1 MMPIRCYILL
11 FSLLISS
18 FSFSQTARLAGK
30 ILNERNEPVA
40 GASIKIMGSGQ
51 GASTDV
57 EGRFSLTLNPGTKY
71 TLEITSIGYAPK
83 QISDVEVTTGGVN
96 DLDIV
101 LQTASKTETEVV
113 VRSVTRRQESTA
125 ALLNFQKNNTAVSS
139 GLAADFIRR
148 TPDRNTGEVL
158 KRVSGA
164 SIQDNKFV
172 VVRGLSDRYNQAFIN
187 NAPMPSSEPDR
198 KAFSFDLIPAQ
209 MIDNIIINKTATPDM
224 TGEFAGGLIQIN
236 TKDIPTRNVISVGVS
251 LGYNTQSTFKDFT
264 SNSRNS
270 NDWIGFDD
278 GTRSIPSPIPSI
290 EKYRSLSVDEKIRLS
305 KEFPGD
311 VYKEETRTAAPITTL
326 NFTWANAKRFKNNAN
341 FGTIISLYHRK
352 GMVLYDDVERGRF
365 ESEASGR
372 SPIFTGSETQNRYS
386 INAGGLANFTYIKGK
401 HKISFKNLFNQLFED
416 NYYTRDLLNSGRLQN
431 VSLRSSFLNQRS
443 LYSGQ
448 LEGEHALTASGIKF
462 SWNGNFS
469 LNNKQQ
475 PDFRTAQYVQTL
487 NSADDKYEMDDDDT
501 RRFYSELQDYATGL
515 QGSFSVPFK
524 LAAKSQTLKFGGSTF
539 MRFRDFRSR
548 VFRYRPASN
557 TVDITKP
564 YDRAFLSDNI
574 NTNGLYLDEQTQN
587 TDKYFAVS
595 VVDAAYLMLDNRI
608 GEKLRLIWGMRAE
621 YFEQFLTS
629 RDLSLKRVVVNTE
642 KWDFLPSANLTY
654 SFSSKHQLRASAS
667 RTVARPE
674 FREIAPFQFFDYE
687 QIWGIKGNVDLK
699 RSSIL
704 NGDLRYEFYP
714 KQGEIISLGVLYK
727 NFKNPIELRMDVGS
741 NGDRW
746 LFGYANAE
754 EATLY
759 GAEIEIRKGLDF
771 ISDKLSE
778 LTFVSNVTAL
788 TSSVTLNTVQAS
800 GKSTSQDRPLYGQ
813 SPYLI
818 NGGFQ
823 YTAKEWNATL
833 LYNRIGPRLY
843 LVGDPTGAGFYDV
856 YEAPR
861 NLLDLQATKKIIQG
875 KGELKLSVSD
885 IFNNRFAF
893 YDNPS
898 KKIGYKV
905 SEGDRINYAYR
916 PGTTVTVGFTYDFEL
931 KKKN

>member
-1 MMPIRCYILL
+1 MFALTI
-11 FSLLISS
+11 FSVTS
-18 FSFSQTARLAGK
+18 FAQTQRLSGK
-30 ILNERNEPVA
+30 IINDRNEPVV
-40 GASIKIMGSGQ
+40 GATIKIVGSTVGT
-51 GASTDV
+51 STDV
-57 EGRFSLTLNPGTKY
+57 EGRFSINLNPGTKY
-71 TLEITSIGYAPK
+71 SLEITSVGYSPK
-83 QISDVEVTTGGVN
+83 LINDIEVVAGQANELDVALEPKPK
-96 DLDIV
+96 
-101 LQTASKTETEVV
+101 SEEEVV
-113 VRSVTRRQESTA
+113 VRTTTSRRQESTA
-125 ALLNFQKNNTAVSS
+125 SLLAFQKNNTAMSS

-158 KRVSGA
+158 KRVSGT
-164 SIQDNKFV
+164 SIQDNRYV

-198 KAFSFDLIPAQ
+198 KAFSFDLIPSQ

-236 TKDIPTRNVISVGVS
+236 TKDIPTRNLLSVGVS
-251 LGYNTQSTFKDFT
+251 LGYNTQTTFKDFT

-278 GTRSIPSPIPSI
+278 GTRAIPSSVPSI
-290 EKYRSLSVDEKIRLS
+290 EKYRALTLEEKIKIS
-305 KEFPGD
+305 KDFPGD
-311 VYKEETRTAAPITTL
+311 VYKEGVKTAAPITTINL
-326 NFTWANAKRFKNNAN
+326 TWANAARLKNGGN
-341 FGTIISLYHRK
+341 FGTIISLYHRR
-352 GMVLYDDVERGRF
+352 GMVMYDEVERGRF
-365 ESEASGR
+365 ESEASNR
-372 SPIFTGSETQNRYS
+372 APIFTGSEIQNRFS
-386 INAGGLANFTYIKGK
+386 INAGGLANFTYVKGK

-416 NYYTRDLLNSGRLQN
+416 NYYTRNLLNAGRLQN

-448 LEGEHALTASGIKF
+448 LEGDHSLTKSGIKL

-487 NSADDKYEMDDDDT
+487 NSPDDKYEMDDDDT

-515 QGSFSVPFK
+515 QGALSIPFLLSNK
-524 LAAKSQTLKFGGSTF
+524 NQVVKFGGSTF

-557 TVDITKP
+557 SVDITKP
-564 YDRAFLSDNI
+564 YDQAFLPGNI
-574 NTNGLYLDEQTQN
+574 NTDGLYLDEQTQN

-595 VVDAAYLMLDNRI
+595 ALDAAFVMLDNRI
-608 GEKLRLIWGMRAE
+608 GEKLRLIWGLRAE

-629 RDLSLKRVVVNTE
+629 RNLSAKRTVTNTE

-654 SFSSKHQLRASAS
+654 SFTPKHQLRASAS

-687 QIWGIKGNVDLK
+687 QIWGIEGNPELK

-714 KQGEIISLGVLYK
+714 KSGEIISLGVLYK

-746 LFGYANAE
+746 LFSYANAE

-759 GAEIEIRKGLDF
+759 GAEMEIRKGLDF
-771 ISDKLSE
+771 ISDKLKDF
-778 LTFVSNVTAL
+778 TFVSNITAL
-788 TSSVTLNTVQAS
+788 SSSVTLNTISAS
-800 GKSTSQDRPLYGQ
+800 GKSTSVDRPLYGQ
-813 SPYLI
+813 STYLI

-823 YTAKEWNATL
+823 YTTQAWNATL
-833 LYNRIGPRLY
+833 LFNRIGPRLY
-843 LVGDPTGAGFYDV
+843 LVGDGESTGFYDI

-861 NLLDLQATKKIIQG
+861 NLLDLQATKKIIKG

-885 IFNNRFAF
+885 ILNNRFAF

-898 KKIGYKV
+898 KKTGYKA
-905 SEGDRINYAYR
+905 SEGDRINYAYK
-916 PGTTVTVGFTYDFEL
+916 PGTTISVGFTYDFDL